1 MNPGVQIKKVRF
13 EICPVVPPRHPIDPR
28 GRVRADRPIRLPQTI
43 YGHVVKKRGEPHILV
58 LTRHLAHTIQIT

>member
-1 MNPGVQIKKVRF
+1 MQTPKISL
-13 EICPVVPPRHPIDPR
+13 EILPVVPPRHPIDPR

-43 YGHVVKKRGEPHILV
+43 DSHVMKKRGEPHILV